1 MDDKITRQNGQIHN
15 NKLISAVQFPLAKQE
30 WITIH
35 ITYYWKMACEEQS
48 LAGLLGKDFFF
59 PNKKAG
65 MLFKLLPLFLFLNG
79 IS

>member
-59 PNKKAG
+59 LIKRQG
-65 MLFKLLPLFLFLNG
+65 CFSSFYLYFCF
-79 IS
+79 